1 MADERL
7 LRARKEFVNRVSR
20 EVIMQLLDDL
30 LEDGILNDGE
40 KDALIEEN
48 SITADRARSLIDKV
62 RKKGSPASQALI
74 DRLQDRD
81 RALFEELN
89 LDD

>member
-1 MADERL
+1 MADEQL
-7 LRARKEFVNRVSR
+7 LRVRKEFVDRASR
-20 EVIMQLLDDL
+20 DVIMQLLDDL

-48 SITADRARSLIDKV
+48 RTTANRARCLIDKV

-74 DRLQDRD
+74 NRLQNRD
-81 RALFEELN
+81 PALFEELN